1 MATGKAW
8 QLARNYEGTPK
19 LTDFKLIEEKL
30 PATLRDGEILVEA
43 LYLSVDPY
51 MRVKASKNPKFPVG
65 SLVQFHHGWRT
76 QAVIS
81 PTMENNDGTYGGLM
95 LQRVPDL
102 GGLSPSL
109 ALGVLGMPGLT
120 AYFGLEGKEKEP
132 KPGETVVVS
141 GAAGAVGSVAGQ
153 IAKIKGA
160 AKVIGSA
167 GTDEKCDLLR
177 KYGFDHVFNYKKMKV
192 DDAMKK
198 FAPEGVDL
206 YFDNVGGDFS
216 WAVIQN
222 MKKGGRV
229 MVCGSIST
237 YNDTK
242 PSGHNLYEPMIFKKL
257 TFYGVLGWDS
267 YDQFPEGVAQ
277 LLKWIKEGRLQYQE
291 TITNGFEKMPE
302 AFISLFK
309 GANTGKAIV
318 KVKD

>member
-51 MRVKASKNPKFPVG
+51 MRLAPVQAGQILQGEQVARVKASKNPKFPVG

-257 TFYGVLGWDS
+257 TFYG
-267 YDQFPEGVAQ
+267 
-277 LLKWIKEGRLQYQE
+277 GRLQYQE